1 MKFEFTSTVAKI
13 VFWLILVFV
22 LLIDTVSIASFLV
35 SQMTVPGTTIAL
47 IAFGVTLRLTILFAL
62 IRRKGPFK
70 FCSYI
75 WGGVFALSGFT
86 GLLALSMSDE
96 VEPIQA
102 YIDKGIFLVIGMVII
117 TIVAKYVSISGPQE
131 N

>member
-13 VFWLILVFV
+13 AFWLILVFV
-22 LLIDTVSIASFLV
+22 LLIDTASIASLLV
-35 SQMTVPGTTIAL
+35 SQMTIPGTTIAL

-62 IRRKGPFK
+62 
-70 FCSYI
+70 
-75 WGGVFALSGFT
+75 LGFT
-86 GLLALSMSDE
+86 GLIALSMSAE

-102 YIDKGIFLVIGMVII
+102 YIDKAIFLVIGMVLI